1 MESQCLLCDQ
11 PTGIGGIGSTVRI
24 GDAANPDFAVLC
36 PHCAVLRAEERRLL
50 RNQAMVR
57 MLRNGSDPSG
67 SHPAARCSPSAMLR
81 ARSRTPSM

>member
-11 PTGIGGIGSTVRI
+11 PTGIGGIGSTVRT
-24 GDAANPDFAVLC
+24 GNAANPDIAVLC
-36 PHCAVLRAEERRLL
+36 PHCAALRSEERRQL
-50 RNQAMVR
+50 RDRAMVR

-67 SHPAARCSPSAMLR
+67 SHPAAWCSPSAMLR